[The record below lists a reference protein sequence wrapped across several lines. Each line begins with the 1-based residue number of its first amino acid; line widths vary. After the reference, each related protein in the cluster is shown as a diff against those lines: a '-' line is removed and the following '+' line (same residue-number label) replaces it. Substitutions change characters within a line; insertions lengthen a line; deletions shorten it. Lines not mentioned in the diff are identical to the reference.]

1 MFPIFS
7 NTLDQLKGSFP
18 NLVAAVHVAPNQ
30 HVEDYINKAVS
41 KWSSSVVL
49 VSGGSHQ
56 MKYNSFS
63 VRT

>member
-7 NTLDQLKGSFP
+7 KTVEQLKGSFP

-30 HVEDYINKAVS
+30 NVEDYISKAVS
-41 KWSSSVVL
+41 KLPPSVVL

-63 VRT
+63 VST